1 MKRMLALWLGL
12 ALCAPACSYATA
24 ETLTVSRVKALLVDL
39 GYEPTVSND
48 VVTVEG
54 LGSSKSDVKFVVNDD
69 KTSVNVYSNWSIPAD
84 KQNAIPS
91 LDMLKANSSSP
102 FAFALYGKDGDL
114 TLDLEA
120 SYDASL
126 VGKKMMRKT
135 IDQLLET
142 ISSNEA
148 MWDTDKWAP
157 AKPVDGGRAV
167 KATPAAATSD
177 KSYEAAQAD
186 ADAAW
191 EKAPLT
197 VGKLYFLKEKAAEF
211 GVYTKRTNADFK
223 HGDVA
228 YIYMEPVSYKWG
240 TQQDGMYKFG
250 FSMDLNLKIKKGDV
264 DVDVPDF
271 LKLPMTNRYK
281 LKNLYANIDLT
292 LKDTLPVGDYVLKL
306 TVHDLNTGATASSE
320 MPLTISKS

>member
-1 MKRMLALWLGL
+1 MLALWLGL
-12 ALCAPACSYATA
+12 ALSVPAFNYVVA
-24 ETLTVSRVKALLVDL
+24 ETLTPNRVKALLIDL
-39 GYEPTVSND
+39 GYEPTVSNE

-54 LGSSKSDVKFVVNDD
+54 LGSAKSDVKFVVSDD

-84 KQNAIPS
+84 KQKAIPS

-148 MWDTDKWAP
+148 MWNTDRWEA
-157 AKPVDGGRAV
+157 AQPVDGRRAA
-167 KATPAAATSD
+167 KAAPTPASSE
-177 KSYEAAQAD
+177 KGYEAAQAD

-191 EKAPLT
+191 EKGPLS
-197 VGKLYFLKEKAAEF
+197 VRKLYFLKEKAADF
-211 GVYTKRTNADFK
+211 GVYTPRATADFK

-228 YIYMEPVSYKWG
+228 YIYMEPLSYKWG

-264 DVDVPDF
+264 DVNIPDF

-281 LKNLYANIDLT
+281 LKNLYASIDLT

-306 TVHDLNTGATASSE
+306 TVHDLNTGATASGE
-320 MPLTISKS
+320 MPLTISKP